1 MGQTTVALVYGVKM
15 TEAIS
20 TATMNEDGEWVRS
33 LDSLFPRSG
42 TVRIETGGDGE
53 RVSGIVL

>member
-1 MGQTTVALVYGVKM
+1 MYGVKM

-42 TVRIETGGDGE
+42 TVRIETGGERE